1 MSADSND
8 MRAHVTV
15 EMAGNVATVTIDRPP
30 HNHVNARL
38 IGALADVF
46 EQIDADDKARA
57 IVLATAGKVFCGGAD
72 LSGDKPLA
80 DESGESETPALYRNA
95 VRLFAARTPIVVAVQ
110 GAAVGAGLGLALVG
124 DFRVAAPEARFSA
137 NFVTLG
143 FHAGFGITHTLPRVV
158 GEQHASLMLLT
169 GRRVKAEDALR
180 YGLVDE
186 IAPLGGLLA
195 AAQALAAEIA
205 TNAPLAV
212 EATRAT
218 LRGDLADA
226 VRRRTDHERAEQDRL
241 MQTADFREGIRAVAE
256 RRPGAFVRG

>member
-1 MSADSND
+1 
-8 MRAHVTV
+8 MREHITV
-15 EMAGNVATVTIDRPP
+15 ETSGNVATVVIDRPP
-30 HNHVNARL
+30 HNHVNAGL

-46 EQIDADDKARA
+46 EALDRDDAVRA
-57 IVLATAGKVFCGGAD
+57 LVLATAGKVFCGGAD

-95 VRLFAARTPIVVAVQ
+95 VRLFAARKPVVAAVQ

-158 GEQHASLMLLT
+158 GQQHASLMLLT
-169 GRRVKAEDALR
+169 GRRVKAEEALR

-186 IAPLGGLLA
+186 IAPLPELRDA
-195 AAQALAAEIA
+195 AVRLAAEIA
-205 TNAPLAV
+205 ANAPLAV

-218 LRGDLADA
+218 LRGDLAEA
-226 VRRRTDHERAEQDRL
+226 MRARTEHERAEQDRL

-256 RRPGAFVRG
+256 RRAGRFVRN

>member
-1 MSADSND
+1 
-8 MRAHVTV
+8 MREHISVAKN
-15 EMAGNVATVTIDRPP
+15 GNVATVTIDRAP

-38 IGALADVF
+38 INALADVF
-46 EQIDADDKARA
+46 EELDEDAETRA

-72 LSGDKPLA
+72 LTGDKPLA
-80 DESGESETPALYRNA
+80 DESGESETPALYRGA
-95 VRLFAARTPIVVAVQ
+95 VRLFAAKTPVVVAVQ

-158 GEQHASLMLLT
+158 GQQHASLMLLT

-180 YGLVDE
+180 YGLIDE
-186 IAPLGGLLA
+186 IAPPGDLLA
-195 AAQALAAEIA
+195 AAQRLAAEIA
-205 TNAPLAV
+205 LNAPLAV

-226 VRRRTDHERAEQDRL
+226 VRTRTDHERAEQDRL
-241 MQTADFREGIRAVAE
+241 MQTADFREGIKAVGE
-256 RRPGAFVRG
+256 RRAGRFVRG

>member
-1 MSADSND
+1 
-8 MRAHVTV
+8 MREHIAV
-15 EMAGNVATVTIDRPP
+15 EKSGNVATVTIDRPP
-30 HNHVNARL
+30 HNHVNADL
-38 IGALADVF
+38 IEALADVF
-46 EQIDADDKARA
+46 EELDRDDATRA
-57 IVLATAGKVFCGGAD
+57 LVLATAGKVFCGGAD

-80 DESGESETPALYRNA
+80 NESGESETPKLYRNA
-95 VRLFAARTPIVVAVQ
+95 VRLFAARKPVVAAVQ

-158 GEQHASLMLLT
+158 GQQHASLMLLT
-169 GRRVKAEDALR
+169 GRRVKAEEALR

-186 IAPLGGLLA
+186 IAPLDRLLS

-205 TNAPLAV
+205 ANAPLAV

-218 LRGDLADA
+218 LRGDLAEA
-226 VRRRTDHERAEQDRL
+226 MRLRTEHERAEQDRL

-256 RRPGAFVRG
+256 RRAGAFVRG

>member
-1 MSADSND
+1 MTD
-8 MRAHVTV
+8 MTQHIAVTHDG
-15 EMAGNVATVTIDRPP
+15 AVATVVIDRAP
-30 HNHVNARL
+30 HNHVNAKL

-46 EQIDADDKARA
+46 EELDATDATRA

-72 LSGDKPLA
+72 LTGDKPLA

-95 VRLFAARTPIVVAVQ
+95 VRLFAAKKPVVVAVQ

-158 GEQHASLMLLT
+158 GQQHASLMLLT

-186 IAPLGGLLA
+186 IAPLDGVRA
-195 AAQALAAEIA
+195 AAQRLAAEIA
-205 TNAPLAV
+205 VNAPLAV

-218 LRGDLADA
+218 LRGELAEA
-226 VRRRTDHERAEQDRL
+226 IRQRTEHERAEQDRL
-241 MQTADFREGIRAVAE
+241 MQTADFREGIKAVGE
-256 RRPGAFVRG
+256 RRAGRFVRG

>member
-1 MSADSND
+1 MND
-8 MRAHVTV
+8 MAQHLAV
-15 EMAGNVATVTIDRPP
+15 ERTGNVATVVIDRPP

-38 IGALADVF
+38 IGALADTF
-46 EQIDADDKARA
+46 EALDREDEVRA

-95 VRLFAARTPIVVAVQ
+95 VRLFAAKKPVVAAVQ

-158 GEQHASLMLLT
+158 GQQHAALMLLT

-186 IAPLGGLLA
+186 IAPLEDVCA
-195 AAQALAAEIA
+195 AAQRLAAEIA
-205 TNAPLAV
+205 ANAPLAV

-218 LRGDLADA
+218 LRADLAEA
-226 VRRRTDHERAEQDRL
+226 VRARTDHERAEQDRL
-241 MQTADFREGIRAVAE
+241 MRTADFREGIRAVAE
-256 RRPGAFVRG
+256 RRPGDFLRN

>member
-1 MSADSND
+1 
-8 MRAHVTV
+8 MREHITVTT
-15 EMAGNVATVTIDRPP
+15 EGHVATVVIDRAP

-38 IGALADVF
+38 VGALADVF
-46 EQIDADDKARA
+46 EEIARDDAIRA
-57 IVLATAGKVFCGGAD
+57 IVLATEGKVFCGGAD
-72 LSGDKPLA
+72 LTGDKPLA

-95 VRLFAARTPIVVAVQ
+95 VRLFAAPKPVVVAVQ

-169 GRRVKAEDALR
+169 GRRVKAQDALR

-186 IAPLGGLLA
+186 IAPLDGLRA
-195 AAQALAAEIA
+195 AAQRLAAEIA
-205 TNAPLAV
+205 ANAPLAV

-218 LRGDLADA
+218 LRGDLAEA
-226 VRRRTDHERAEQDRL
+226 IRARTEHERAEQDRL
-241 MQTADFREGIRAVAE
+241 MQTADFREGIKAVGE
-256 RRPGAFVRG
+256 RRAGDFVRG

>member
-1 MSADSND
+1 
-8 MRAHVTV
+8 MREHLTVTV
-15 EMAGNVATVTIDRPP
+15 EGNVATVVVDRPP
-30 HNHVNARL
+30 HNHVNAAL

-46 EQIDADDKARA
+46 EELDRDDAVRA
-57 IVLATAGKVFCGGAD
+57 LVLATAGKVFCGGAD

-95 VRLFAARTPIVVAVQ
+95 VRLFAASKPVVVAVQ

-158 GEQHASLMLLT
+158 GQQHASLMLLT

-186 IAPLGGLLA
+186 IAPLDELRA
-195 AAQALAAEIA
+195 AAQRLAAEIA
-205 TNAPLAV
+205 ANAPLGV

-218 LRGDLADA
+218 LRRELAEA
-226 VRRRTDHERAEQDRL
+226 IRAQTDHERAEQDRL

-256 RRPGAFVRG
+256 RRAGAFVRG

>member
-1 MSADSND
+1 MKEHISVDVAN
-8 MRAHVTV
+8 H
-15 EMAGNVATVTIDRPP
+15 VATIVIDRPP
-30 HNHVNARL
+30 HNHVNAAL

-46 EQIDADDKARA
+46 EEMDRTDDVRA
-57 IVLATAGKVFCGGAD
+57 LVLATAGKVFCGGAD

-95 VRLFAARTPIVVAVQ
+95 VRLFAAKKPVVAAIQ
-110 GAAVGAGLGLALVG
+110 GAAVGAGLGLALVA

-143 FHAGFGITHTLPRVV
+143 FHAGFGISYTLPRVV
-158 GEQHASLMLLT
+158 GEQHAALMMLT

-180 YGLVDE
+180 YGLADE
-186 IAPLGGLLA
+186 IAPLTELRA
-195 AAQALAAEIA
+195 AAQRLAGEIA
-205 TNAPLAV
+205 ANAPLGV

-218 LRGDLADA
+218 LRGALAEA
-226 VRRRTDHERAEQDRL
+226 IRTRTEHERAEQDRL

-256 RRPGAFVRG
+256 RRPGEFVRG